1 MPTDRPVSGATI
13 DSEWGQDVHDR
24 VHAPKGCRVHGDAL
38 SLSTSSSLVTLH
50 LTTADDD
57 PGGWLDAANYRI
69 ECPTGA
75 GGLYVVT
82 ARINS
87 VDGDIGDKVRAYMLL
102 NGTAIAGDSTDSYE
116 GANQPFTIT
125 AMPVLSAGDR
135 IIIRAGKV
143 GSGANPSVSVL
154 SLVAARIG
162 DELGA

>member
-1 MPTDRPVSGATI
+1 MPTDRPVSGTTI
-13 DSEWGQDVHDR
+13 DSEWGQDIHDR

-50 LTTADDD
+50 LLTADDD

-69 ECPTGA
+69 EAPAGA
-75 GGLYVVT
+75 GGLYIIT
-82 ARINS
+82 ARLNT
-87 VDGDIGDKVRAYMLL
+87 VDGDIGDKVRAYLL
-102 NGTAIAGDSTDSYE
+102 VNGGAIAGGAADSYE
-116 GANQPFTIT
+116 GANQPFSIATH
-125 AMPVLSAGDR
+125 AVLAAGDR

-154 SLVAARIG
+154 SLTATRIG